1 MKFEI
6 RRASNN
12 DEQDLVKVLN
22 DSLEYKRSLGDDS
35 WGEDFFSIDEVRAM
49 LKRSDIYVAV
59 SDGEIVATI
68 SLEWSDS
75 RLWGSELGK
84 DDKAVYLH
92 QAAVKSNQRGN
103 RLGEYLIT
111 WAGKFAKEQG
121 RVYVRLD
128 CGESAH
134 GLIAYYKG
142 IGFDKV
148 GEGTVE
154 HNGYRA
160 TLLQKTIALTD

>member
-1 MKFEI
+1 MNIEI

-12 DEQDLVKVLN
+12 DKQDLVKVLN
-22 DSLEYKRSLGDDS
+22 DSLEYKRSLGDDT
-35 WGEDFFSIDEVRAM
+35 WGESIFTIDEVRAM
-49 LKRSDIYVAV
+49 LKRSDIIVAV

-75 RLWGSELGK
+75 RLWGAQLGN
-84 DDKAVYLH
+84 DYKAVYLH
-92 QAAVKSNQRGN
+92 QAGVKSSHRGK

-111 WAGKFAKEQG
+111 WAGKLAKKQG
-121 RVYVRLD
+121 RIYLRLD
-128 CGESAH
+128 CGESSR
-134 GLIAYYKG
+134 GLITYYKG

-148 GEGTVE
+148 GEGVVE

-160 TLLQKTIALTD
+160 TLMQKTIALTD

>member
-1 MKFEI
+1 MKIEI

-12 DEQDLVKVLN
+12 DEKELVKVLN
-22 DSLEYKRSLGDDS
+22 DSLEYKRSLGDDT
-35 WGEDFFSIDEVRAM
+35 WGESIFTIDEVRAM

-75 RLWGSELGK
+75 RLWGTQLGN

-92 QAAVKSNQRGN
+92 QAGVKSSQRGN
-103 RLGEYLIT
+103 RLGECLIT
-111 WAGKFAKEQG
+111 WAGKLAKEKG
-121 RVYVRLD
+121 RIYMRLD
-128 CGESAH
+128 CGKSSH

-148 GEGTVE
+148 GEGAVE

-160 TLLQKTIALTD
+160 ILLQKAIALTD